1 MPLGKSYR
9 KKTMY
14 AHPRLWKMRVLRC
27 WPFAVWLLAAALAV
41 RLYMGSQQFGG
52 MTGFVETIV
61 EPIAPLE
68 TARLISVDV
77 TVGQEVCAG
86 DILARMDT
94 SMLEAQLAISEA
106 QMLEAEGS
114 IAGFQQNMLQ
124 MVRQFDSAVKDAK
137 TSLEVLQGEFQSNQ
151 AELTELR
158 KEHKRLTDLLQ
169 QRLIGE
175 NELGII
181 RPQLA
186 ALEQSVGAYPGMVE
200 TAKERLQQ
208 ATAKRAYLDVLLQ
221 VEKDEGIMEAI
232 ARKTEARTRIM
243 DSGRQKRAL
252 QKDSYILRATRDGI
266 VSRVFYNPGDVV
278 PAGQVIMRVVSEDA
292 EYVWGFLPEAH
303 IATLRTGQEALVFRQ
318 QGDSQG
324 IKAVVASITPEIQAL
339 PGRVSPIRAQPLRG
353 LRVRLKL
360 TEPHTMIP
368 GETVKILPPY
378 RWFARRAGATDD
390 APPADSQDTQ

>member
-14 AHPRLWKMRVLRC
+14 THPRLWKRRILRC
-27 WPFAVWLLAAALAV
+27 WPLAVWLLAAALAI
-41 RLYMGSQQFGG
+41 RLYMGTQQFGG
-52 MTGFVETIV
+52 MTGFVETVV

-68 TARLISVDV
+68 TARLISVEV
-77 TVGQEVCAG
+77 TVGQKVCAG
-86 DILARMDT
+86 DVLARMDT

-124 MVRQFDSAVKDAK
+124 MVRQFDSAIKDAK
-137 TSLEVLQGEFQSNQ
+137 TSLEVLQGQFQRDQ

-169 QRLIGE
+169 KRLIGE
-175 NELGII
+175 SELGII

-186 ALEQSVGAYPGMVE
+186 ALEQSVDAYPGMME
-200 TAKERLQQ
+200 TARERLQE
-208 ATAKRAYLDVLLQ
+208 ATAKRTYLDALLQ
-221 VEKDEGIMEAI
+221 VEEGEGIMEAI
-232 ARKTEARTRIM
+232 ARKTEARTKIM

-252 QKDSYILRATRDGI
+252 QKDSYVLRASRAGI
-266 VSRVFYNPGDVV
+266 VSRIFCNPGDVV
-278 PAGQVIMRVVSEDA
+278 PAGQVIMRVVSEEA

-303 IATLRTGQEALVFRQ
+303 IATLQTGQDALVFRQ
-318 QGDSQG
+318 QGNSDG
-324 IKAVVASITPEIQAL
+324 IRAVVASLTPEIQAL

-378 RWFARRAGATDD
+378 RWFVRRSRASDDPPQTDS
-390 APPADSQDTQ
+390 PDTQ

>member
-1 MPLGKSYR
+1 
-9 KKTMY
+9 MY